1 MRIWLFVAAALV
13 GTVAHFLYEPLGKP
27 RLLVMFFPINE
38 SPWEH
43 VKLCVWPLLAAV
55 AVLAYQGQI
64 SWPTAVTAG
73 FLGAMHAIAAMLG
86 LHYAVRFGLRGGTPV
101 LWVDIVTFFLSL
113 ASGYWIALDLLEAKI
128 PTGVGLLSTACLLVL
143 AVFFHCGSMRPPA
156 GHLFQ
161 DLSKGS
167 RNSYGGD
174 QCTKSA

>member
-1 MRIWLFVAAALV
+1 MRIWLFAAAALM
-13 GTVAHFLYEPLGKP
+13 GTAAHFLYEPLGKP
-27 RLLVMFFPINE
+27 RCLVMFLPIGE

-43 VKLCVWPLLAAV
+43 VKLCIWPLLAAV
-55 AVLAYQGQI
+55 AVLAYQGTI
-64 SWPTAVTAG
+64 PWPAAVTAG
-73 FLGAMHAIAAMLG
+73 FVGAMHAMAAMLG

-113 ASGYWIALDLLEAKI
+113 ASGYWIALGLLKAHI
-128 PTGVGLLSTACLLVL
+128 PTGVGLLSAACLLVL
-143 AVFFHCGSMRPPA
+143 AVFFHRGSLRPPA

-167 RNSYGGD
+167 GNSYGRN